1 LARYFLFEF
10 NDDITRARFK
20 GLVDGFLNEVKSR
33 RGVTDFLVVADSS
46 NNTPDVI
53 DRNEFIAEIMV
64 KPNRVIE
71 FIKLIFTA
79 VATGV
84 AFSEVVGKSSGV

>member
-1 LARYFLFEF
+1 MA
-10 NDDITRARFK
+10 
-20 GLVDGFLNEVKSR
+20 R
-33 RGVTDFLVVADSS
+33 RGVTYYLVVGDGT

-79 VATGV
+79 VSTGV
-84 AFSEVVGKSSGV
+84 SFTEVVGRSSGV